1 MSSFDAD
8 DEMSMEEN
16 DTKEHF
22 DALAEMMNDRSTFET
37 IDEEKTITKIEEK
50 LDLPEYDRIDVI
62 SIVSIP
68 MERKKEIESRL
79 ETEFRAKKREEKID
93 SMYLDSFQAY
103 FFQIDVEGDKK
114 ESESDEHEVDVE
126 GNKKK
131 QELVDDLT
139 EIKGD

>member
-68 MERKKEIESRL
+68 MERKKEIESRI
-79 ETEFRAKKREEKID
+79 ETEFRTKKREEKID
-93 SMYLDSFQAY
+93 SLYLDSFRAY
-103 FFQIDVEGDKK
+103 FF
-114 ESESDEHEVDVE
+114 S
-126 GNKKK
+126 N
-131 QELVDDLT
+131 
-139 EIKGD
+139 